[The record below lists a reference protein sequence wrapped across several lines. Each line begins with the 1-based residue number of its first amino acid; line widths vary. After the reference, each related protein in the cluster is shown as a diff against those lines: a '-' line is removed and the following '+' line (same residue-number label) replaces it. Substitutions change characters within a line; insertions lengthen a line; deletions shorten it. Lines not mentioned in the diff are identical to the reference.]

1 MNHTT
6 YQQWL
11 VLHALEELPDDEAA
25 LLQEHLTSCPS
36 CRSDLETLNALH
48 RVVATHR
55 PVPADEPLLEQARR
69 QRRIALR
76 QEADRP
82 SIVSALIGRMRDL
95 YSPPVGLALGGACV
109 LLIGILIGRSSSGT
123 EETPSTRTSLFR
135 TASLA
140 AEESIGEPAV
150 RNLQFLERDEQ
161 TGDVLISFDAVSEVR
176 MRGNINDE
184 SIQRVLARSLVSEK
198 NPGTRLRTVTML
210 TAQTGGRSTVDAEV
224 KSALITAM
232 ETDANPAVRKEAL
245 EALIPYLPDEDV
257 TRAFVHV
264 LARDQSTGLRIAA
277 VKALDA
283 ASFAGE
289 PSYGQVRRA
298 LEDAAKSDGNRFI
311 RITAQQ
317 AIEENKP

>member
-25 LLQEHLTSCPS
+25 LLREHLTSCPS
-36 CRSDLETLNALH
+36 CQSDLETLNALH
-48 RVVATHR
+48 RVVAAHR
-55 PVPADEPLLEQARR
+55 PVPADEGLLEQARR

-76 QEADRP
+76 EEADHL
-82 SIVSALIGRMRDL
+82 SIVSSLIGRMRDL
-95 YSPPVGLALGGACV
+95 VSPPVGLALGGACV
-109 LLIGILIGRSSSGT
+109 LLIGILIGRSISGLD
-123 EETPSTRTSLFR
+123 EAVPARTSLFR

-150 RNLQFLERDEQ
+150 RNLQFQERNEQ
-161 TGDVLISFDAVSEVR
+161 TGDVVISFDAVSEVR
-176 MRGNINDE
+176 MRGNIHDE
-184 SIQRVLARSLVSEK
+184 SIQRVLARSLVGEK

-210 TAQTGGRSTVDAEV
+210 SAQTDGRSTVDAEV
-224 KSALITAM
+224 KAALITAM

-245 EALIPYLPDEDV
+245 ESLIPYLPDEDV

-264 LARDQSTGLRIAA
+264 LSRDRSTGLRIAA

-283 ASFAGE
+283 ASFAGA

-298 LEDAAKSDGNRFI
+298 LEDAARSDGNEFI
-311 RITAQQ
+311 RIRAQQ
-317 AIEENKP
+317 SIEENKP